1 MSIITW
7 PAGVGIR
14 RAQWAI
20 DEPAQVNRSEFTGR
34 RQVVFLSGAPRWRVS
49 VEFAPLI
56 GQSAILALRAFLLDL
71 NGQANTFKLVAVE
84 AAQISPV
91 FPLVN
96 GAGQTGY
103 ALITDGWGSDGL
115 KLLRGQFVT
124 VNDQLLMLS
133 ADVTSS
139 GGAATL
145 SFSTALRVSP
155 ADNAVLTVDLPYAL
169 LALSAPSVGWT
180 VDPGQIYGVT
190 LAAEEAY

>member
-1 MSIITW
+1 MSIIAW

-34 RQVVFLSGAPRWRVS
+34 RQVVLLAIAPRWRVS

-56 GQSAILALRAFLLDL
+56 GQAAILALRAFLLDL
-71 NGQANTFKLVAVE
+71 KGQANTFKLVAVE
-84 AAQISPV
+84 ASQISGV
-91 FPLVN
+91 APLVN

-103 ALITDGWGSDGL
+103 ALVTDGWGADGL

-133 ADVTSS
+133 ANVTAA

-145 SFSTALRVSP
+145 VFNTALRVAP
-155 ADNAVLTVDLPYAL
+155 ADNAPITVDLPYAL
-169 LALSAPSVGWT
+169 LALSAPSVGWS

-190 LAAEEAY
+190 LTAEEAY